1 MILSAK
7 ERLEIFARYLGK
19 HLWVE
24 YLEDAD
30 PVTGLYHQCGLLKG
44 IQDDALLIRTAAGA
58 LWMPLGSGYEVMYRY
73 RLLLHPLSRLTE
85 DIMATANNLPASGFI
100 SQYYVKL
107 GFDMPVFIAPDHP
120 GNCMTVA
127 ELGLADYRSPREI
140 MELNY
145 IENRPDSQ
153 TSFDL

>member
-19 HLWVE
+19 HIWIENLT
-24 YLEDAD
+24 
-30 PVTGLYHQCGLLKG
+30 VTKDVRELRHQCGLLRG
-44 IQDDALLIRTAAGA
+44 IKEFALLITTADKSV
-58 LWMPLGSGYEVMYRY
+58 WMPFGGEFDDLYCYK
-73 RLLLHPLSRLTE
+73 LLLHPLSRLTE
-85 DIMATANNLPASGFI
+85 DIMATANTLPATGFI

-120 GNCMTVA
+120 ENCKTVE
-127 ELGLADYRSPREI
+127 ELGLADYRSPRDV

-145 IENRPDSQ
+145 IENGENRQ
-153 TSFDL
+153 TFINL